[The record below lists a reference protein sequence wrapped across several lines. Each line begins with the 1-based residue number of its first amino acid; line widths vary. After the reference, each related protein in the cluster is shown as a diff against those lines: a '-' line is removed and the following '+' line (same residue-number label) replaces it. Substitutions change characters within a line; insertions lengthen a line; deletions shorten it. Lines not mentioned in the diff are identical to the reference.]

1 MPAHSVPAL
10 SVPEI
15 ARQQALEAWA
25 AAGLAEQ
32 MTVHVVALKPLLAR
46 VYEDKLRDP
55 QPNRAA
61 ADAITQ
67 SLQRGRRHWS
77 RDDFAAWYEQN
88 TLHPDGAAFSSQ
100 QQQTAPRPSSPRPG
114 KPGNR
119 PGNSPRHWNSPRG
132 IGLATPSATPLPTAA
147 ASTPATQPQPFQ
159 QPLVPTPPPRQP
171 SDRPTGDATYSA
183 REEYSFQ
190 PSPDG
195 SVCSETYGSSPSASG
210 SSVTSLA
217 STSSAQGRRSDSDSR
232 EMASRE
238 MVSRLFE
245 RPTASRGAERGT
257 ERGGE
262 RGYFRAGSLAGKP
275 YGAERRRLEAEAR
288 LEAEEAETSESMGMD
303 ERMRR
308 LHEAEARAAAALEQ
322 RIADAAA
329 WAARAAAAMRA
340 EAARAAEEQRTKYPD
355 AAAAADRLY
364 ADAAD
369 AAAEVLEARYEREAR
384 QEAVQQE
391 AEAAAAEHAAA
402 AAEKELLALEARLQR
417 EATERSAARRAALEA
432 AEAHVQQLRR
442 EAEMAAAAKLG
453 VVYEPLVSARS
464 ERAILDEALRAQSG
478 APLDADARKQEATGA
493 DADTDAPLTKRP
505 PSPHVVWERLRV
517 TMWKAEKTGEEW
529 LQEQLERGL

>member
-77 RDDFAAWYEQN
+77 RDDFSAWYEQN
-88 TLHPDGAAFSSQ
+88 TLNPDGAASSSQ
-100 QQQTAPRPSSPRPG
+100 QQQAAPRPSSPRPG

-119 PGNSPRHWNSPRG
+119 PGNSPRHGNSPRG

-159 QPLVPTPPPRQP
+159 QP
-171 SDRPTGDATYSA
+171 DWPTGDATYSA

-195 SVCSETYGSSPSASG
+195 SVGSDTYGSSPSASG

-217 STSSAQGRRSDSDSR
+217 STSSSQGRPSAS
-232 EMASRE
+232 ASRE
-238 MVSRLFE
+238 LASRLFE

-288 LEAEEAETSESMGMD
+288 LEAEEAETGESVGM
-303 ERMRR
+303 EAR
-308 LHEAEARAAAALEQ
+308 LRHQQEAEARAAAALEQ

-329 WAARAAAAMRA
+329 WAAGAAAAMRA
-340 EAARAAEEQRTKYPD
+340 EAARAAEEQRTLYPD
-355 AAAAADRLY
+355 AVAAADRLY

-369 AAAEVLEARYEREAR
+369 AAADVLEARYEREAR

-391 AEAAAAEHAAA
+391 AEAAAAEYAAA
-402 AAEKELLALEARLQR
+402 ASEATLLALETRLQR

-478 APLDADARKQEATGA
+478 APLDADARKQEATGKATGA

-529 LQEQLERGL
+529 LQEQLERGLREGE